1 MVKPDL
7 HISTLSYLEDGLSH
21 FIKLLDNNSKENRY
35 MIELNIA
42 IIILDN
48 NLQLNLLD
56 LNNLKAKQ
64 IRKKEEKA
72 QRRQ

>member
-1 MVKPDL
+1 
-7 HISTLSYLEDGLSH
+7 
-21 FIKLLDNNSKENRY
+21 